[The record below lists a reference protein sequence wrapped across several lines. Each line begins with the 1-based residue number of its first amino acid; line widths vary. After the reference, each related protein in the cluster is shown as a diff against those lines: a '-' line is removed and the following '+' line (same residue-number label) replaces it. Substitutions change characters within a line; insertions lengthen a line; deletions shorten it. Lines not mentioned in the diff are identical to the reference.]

1 MQSRGERVASAVR
14 ARSSHAARPFD
25 RACASCGSPRQVT
38 RKPEYGMVPFCA
50 DCIERSVSYTDWD
63 DLGEVD

>member
-1 MQSRGERVASAVR
+1 MHRAVEPVGASVK
-14 ARSSHAARPFD
+14 ARSAHVVRPHG
-25 RACASCGSPRQVT
+25 RACASCGSPRQVV

-50 DCIERSVSYTDWD
+50 DCIDRSMSYDEWD